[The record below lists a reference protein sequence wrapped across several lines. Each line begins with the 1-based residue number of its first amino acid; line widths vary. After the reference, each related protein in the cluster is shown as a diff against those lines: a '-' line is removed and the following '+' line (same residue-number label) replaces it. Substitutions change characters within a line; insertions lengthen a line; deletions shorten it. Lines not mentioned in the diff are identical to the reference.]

1 MLGSGVG
8 LGAVL
13 VVVTATVSVVTVSV
27 AAGGDDSEQAAVKLA
42 SSPTKMIHAPT
53 KHRG

>member
-8 LGAVL
+8 LGAVF
-13 VVVTATVSVVTVSV
+13 VVVTEMVPVVTVSV

-42 SSPTKMIHAPT
+42 SSPPEMIHAPS